1 MEGKKKRRIY
11 TIIGICVAV
20 SSLFFFLQIGAS
32 EQLSV
37 VQASLYRL
45 FGILAIVLGSVFV
58 LFGLLRGHHHESH
71 ES

>member
-20 SSLFFFLQIGAS
+20 SSLFFFLQIGTS
-32 EQLSV
+32 EQLNV
-37 VQASLYRL
+37 AQASLYRL

-58 LFGLLRGHHHESH
+58 LFGLLKGHHESH
-71 ES
+71 EQ